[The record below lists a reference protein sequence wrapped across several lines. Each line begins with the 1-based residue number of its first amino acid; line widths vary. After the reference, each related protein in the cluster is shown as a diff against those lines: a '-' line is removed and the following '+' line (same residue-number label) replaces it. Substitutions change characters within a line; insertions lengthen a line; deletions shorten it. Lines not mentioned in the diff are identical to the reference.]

1 MNETRKKI
9 LAIAPHPDD
18 ETLGCGGT
26 LLRHRSQGDEI
37 HWLIVTR
44 MVKEIGYMREQ
55 MARREKEI
63 AKVAKSFGFT
73 SVVELGFPAAGLD
86 RVAQAK
92 LFSAIGGAIKEIQP
106 QIVYLPHSG
115 DVHSDHRA
123 VFDAVISC
131 TKSFRNPFIRRLLSY
146 ETLSET
152 EFGLDPNGEAFRPN
166 VFVDVSRFVAKKM
179 EILRIYRSELGEF
192 PFPRSEKAV
201 NALMTLRGSTAN
213 CKAAE
218 AFMLLKE
225 ISG

>member
-1 MNETRKKI
+1 MAQRK
-9 LAIAPHPDD
+9 
-18 ETLGCGGT
+18 
-26 LLRHRSQGDEI
+26 
-37 HWLIVTR
+37 
-44 MVKEIGYMREQ
+44 
-55 MARREKEI
+55 KEI
-63 AKVAKSFGFT
+63 AKATESFGFS

-86 RVAQAK
+86 RVPQVE
-92 LFSAIGGAIKEIQP
+92 LFSAIGDAIKKIQP
-106 QIVYLPHSG
+106 EIVYLPHSG
-115 DVHSDHRA
+115 DVHSDHRI

-166 VFVDVSRFVAKKM
+166 VFVDVSRFAAKKIK
-179 EILRIYRSELGEF
+179 ILRLYRSELGKF

-201 NALMTLRGSTAN
+201 QALMALRGAASN